1 MKTRYTSRTFC
12 SSDRGYVRPVIAR
25 SVLLAAALLAASC
38 SDPAP
43 ERSTDVNTTAPTVA
57 PTPTPIPTRAPTPTA
72 PQRVVTAQPYT
83 PFATVGGVTLRHPSS
98 RVERVG
104 FHEANHDGA
113 RTLEPLPTV
122 VAPVTLETRHRETGS
137 HTAAD
142 VVSDPAVEIR
152 ASVSGR
158 VIRAGTYVLYCR
170 YSDVFVVIEPDDHP
184 AWEVKALHMVGLR
197 VSVGQR
203 VTAGETV
210 LADGPR
216 KLAFESDVD
225 KVAKRQN
232 LEPWPHIHVEVVDPS
247 IPDRPSPGGGCG

>member
-1 MKTRYTSRTFC
+1 MSAAPGGYPATTQPPC
-12 SSDRGYVRPVIAR
+12 DRGYVHPVIAR
-25 SVLLAAALLAASC
+25 CALLAATLLAASC

-43 ERSTDVNTTAPTVA
+43 ERTTVVNTTTPTVA
-57 PTPTPIPTRAPTPTA
+57 PTPTRTPIPTA
-72 PQRVVTAQPYT
+72 PQRVVTAQPYS
-83 PFATVGGVTLRHPSS
+83 PFAAVEGMTLRHPSS

-152 ASVSGR
+152 APVSGR
-158 VIRAGTYVLYCR
+158 VIRAGTYVLYCK

-184 AWEVKALHMVGLR
+184 SWEVKALHMVGLR

-232 LEPWPHIHVEVVDPS
+232 LEPWPHVHVEVVDPS
-247 IPDRPSPGGGCG
+247 IPDKPSPGGGCS